1 MFDVD
6 LFMSMSFMHNA
17 WGVAQRTLH
26 DHILFTVFT
35 CFHHGK
41 FLNCRKLSTKT
52 LLQSTRIEV
61 RVGLMGFWLPPF
73 EFRRIRSIPQTL
85 SIPTSQAM
93 EWWDPSPCSW
103 RANSAAAKIKGSLA
117 NFVSAGS
124 SQRIQGLAVGT
135 TGVDIRTSPNRFD
148 IYIYGAI
155 ASTNISLA
163 FLGCTEC
170 SSRSHTTCCFGNWFI
185 PMRTVLFSLPTMLLM
200 LKWQPRQAD
209 KRADFD
215 SLISVIVRAS
225 FIHNS
230 MQLAN
235 WIYTCI
241 MISIN
246 TWTYSM

>member
-1 MFDVD
+1 MRPCVR
-6 LFMSMSFMHNA
+6 SCPKNPA
-17 WGVAQRTLH
+17 WSHLVY
-26 DHILFTVFT
+26 

-73 EFRRIRSIPQTL
+73 ESFEFHRIRSIPQTL

-124 SQRIQGLAVGT
+124 YSKNSGVGRWHHWSWHSH
-135 TGVDIRTSPNRFD
+135 ISKQ
-148 IYIYGAI
+148 IWCIYGAI
-155 ASTNISLA
+155 ASTNMMSLA